1 MRTSTP
7 LLLIDA
13 APADAAATDGTIPGP
28 SYMPGACNIGPE
40 EIARRRAAAVT
51 GLLAT
56 AAFAAALIVT
66 GAPDALRLLVA
77 VPAAT
82 TAIAALQVRDRFCVA
97 YAAQGVYNVAGKAG
111 EITRV
116 ADHEALRRDRL
127 RAARMV
133 LAGAAAG
140 LAAALLLILLP

>member
-1 MRTSTP
+1 
-7 LLLIDA
+7 
-13 APADAAATDGTIPGP
+13 
-28 SYMPGACNIGPE
+28 MPGACNIGRE
-40 EIARRRAAAVT
+40 EIARRRAAAVA

-56 AAFAAALIVT
+56 IGTAAVLLAT
-66 GAPDALRLLVA
+66 GAPDPLRLLVA
-77 VPAAT
+77 VPAAGT
-82 TAIAALQVRDRFCVA
+82 TIAALQVRNRFCVA

-116 ADHEALRRDRL
+116 ADHDALRRDRL

-140 LAAALLLILLP
+140 LAATVALVLLP

>member
-97 YAAQGVYNVAGKAG
+97 YAAQGVYNLDGPAGRA
-111 EITRV
+111 TPV
-116 ADHEALRRDRL
+116 LDADSRIRDRR
-127 RAARMV
+127 RAARMI
-133 LAGAAAG
+133 LAGVAAG
-140 LAAALLLILLP
+140 LASALVLVLLP